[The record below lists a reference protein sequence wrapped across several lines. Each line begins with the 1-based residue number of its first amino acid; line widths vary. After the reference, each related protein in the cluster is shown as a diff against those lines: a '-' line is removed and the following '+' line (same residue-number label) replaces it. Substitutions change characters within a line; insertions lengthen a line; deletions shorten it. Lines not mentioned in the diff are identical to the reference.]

1 MKTLDRLVLG
11 WIFSMGTVYL
21 LELPYVGNKVQLP
34 ELMFLGVLFGLFLSN
49 GFHAFLFPS
58 AWQKMSGAFRWEKSS
73 ILLLSA
79 FLVSML
85 FHFSLTTIIELTGL
99 AYLFVTAL
107 LIQIYALRRPSF
119 EDFIPSVFARLSLLL
134 AIVNLM
140 LMGLY
145 LGGISLPGDWV
156 EVKYIPFLGN
166 CPRIRGAMP
175 SPALLANLMSVGLF
189 FVVSR
194 KDKGILHFFKLAL
207 IILGLVLTFSK
218 SLILIFPL
226 ALALF
231 IRVYV
236 GKKRYWFFNTLVFFF
251 AIVLILFTHFV
262 PLPSQE
268 IDETE
273 ASYLSEEVW
282 IRTDHWQLRGAS
294 YWMLKKAIWI
304 TFSEAPLV
312 GVGPGRFRQHLAGLQ
327 DKGQY
332 PGELP
337 LYDPHSTFFGI
348 LAEGGIIGWAAL
360 VFWGVVLFG
369 MIRSLIRRSPP
380 EKQGLYWSLLAF
392 FLLIFVES
400 MFTDILNFRHM
411 WILLGLLA
419 FEYKTV
425 LHDRKQ

>member
-73 ILLLSA
+73 ILLLTA
-79 FLVSML
+79 LLVSML

-175 SPALLANLMSVGLF
+175 SPALLASLMSVGLF

-194 KDKGILHFFKLAL
+194 KGQGILHFFKLAL
-207 IILGLVLTFSK
+207 ILFGLILTFSK
-218 SLILIFPL
+218 SLILILPL

-236 GKKRYWFFNTLVFFF
+236 GKKRNWFFNPLIFLF

-262 PLPSQE
+262 PIPSQK
-268 IDETE
+268 IDEAE

-282 IRTDHWQLRGAS
+282 IQTDDWQLRGTS
-294 YWMLKKAIWI
+294 YWMLKKAIWT
-304 TFSEAPLV
+304 TFGEAPLV
-312 GVGPGRFRQHLAGLQ
+312 GVGPGMFRQHLAGLQ
-327 DKGQY
+327 EDGRY
-332 PGELP
+332 PGDLP
-337 LYDPHSTFFGI
+337 LYDPHSTFFGL
-348 LAEGGIIGWAAL
+348 LAELGLMGWLAFL
-360 VFWGVVLFG
+360 FWAVVLFQ
-369 MIRSLIRRSPP
+369 MFRRLIKGGPP
-380 EKQGLYWSLLAF
+380 EKQWLYRSLLAF
-392 FLLIFVES
+392 FLLSFVES

-425 LHDRKQ
+425 FHDRKQ